1 MTAPDTQAA
10 AVAPA
15 SAWWQR
21 ARRLLGQWP
30 SQCLVCQHWPSDW
43 LCPACASACWQA
55 QQRRCTRCALPL
67 PTNSDICG
75 ACLRNPP
82 WLRRCHAAV
91 DYSPPW
97 SGMVQQLKFHQH
109 LAWASRMA
117 QLLVQTPGVLANL
130 QEASLILPVPLSA
143 SRLRERGYNQA
154 LLLAQALPQQ
164 ASNHLPTNSK
174 PLARVE
180 PHALLRQLDTSAQ
193 AGLDRRARQRNL
205 RRAFAVAPAWEPAIA
220 GQQVL
225 LVDDVMTTGA
235 TLDALARLLLQH
247 GATAVD
253 AVVFARTGAPGE

>member
-1 MTAPDTQAA
+1 MTAA
-10 AVAPA
+10 APA
-15 SAWWQR
+15 QPTSPGTTAWWRR
-21 ARRLLGQWP
+21 AAGVLGGLP
-30 SQCLVCQHWPSDW
+30 SQCLVCQQWPSDW
-43 LCPACASACWQA
+43 LCATCASACWQPDA
-55 QQRRCTRCALPL
+55 RRCTRCALRL
-67 PTNSDICG
+67 PGNSDVCP
-75 ACLRNPP
+75 ACLRDAPV
-82 WLRRCHAAV
+82 LRHCHAAV

-97 SGMVQQLKFHQH
+97 DGLVLQLKFHQH

-154 LLLAQALPQQ
+154 LLLAQALRQH
-164 ASNHLPTNSK
+164 ASNHSPTNSK
-174 PLARVE
+174 ILACVE
-180 PHALLRQLDTSAQ
+180 PLALLRQLDTSAQ

-225 LVDDVMTTGA
+225 LIDDVMTTGA
-235 TLDALARLLLQH
+235 TLDALARLLLRH

-253 AVVFARTGAPGE
+253 AVVFARTAAPGE